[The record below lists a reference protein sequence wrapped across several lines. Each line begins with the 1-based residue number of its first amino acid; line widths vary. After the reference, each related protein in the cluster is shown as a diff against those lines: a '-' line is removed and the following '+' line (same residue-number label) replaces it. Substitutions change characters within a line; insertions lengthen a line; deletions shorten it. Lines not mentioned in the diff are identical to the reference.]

1 MHLPTT
7 TIAAFATAPGR
18 SGIAV
23 LRLSGPAA
31 ATIADR
37 VFTAGSLSAS
47 YLCGD
52 RPTGRFSQLGG
63 YRALHGYVHRPDRP
77 DEPIDEA
84 IALRFVAPRSY
95 TGEDTVEFSVHGSAA
110 VRAALLDSVVAAGA
124 EVAGPGDFT
133 RRAVLHGRKD
143 LVQAEAIADL
153 IDASVSRSA
162 RAALDQ
168 LSGRLS
174 AALAALREPLY
185 EALAALHLAIEYPE
199 HDEATPDTR
208 HAFDAARRVG
218 AGLDRLILSHRQGRL
233 LREGLEVVL
242 IGAPNAGKSS
252 LFNALVG
259 EMRAIVTAHAGTTR
273 DRVEVGLD
281 LDGLAIRLS
290 DTAGLRPD
298 AGEIER
304 LGIEQTRRAL
314 ETADLAFWLLD
325 AAAPVYPGTS
335 DLMSFP
341 PDLIVWPVLAQ
352 SDRLGATELAAA
364 RQETAIRW
372 ERLTARPAAPNGA
385 ELLVTSVPEDRGL
398 DGLRRRIMDYFD
410 SLGAREAEN
419 TVIVTNVRHA
429 AALRAAR
436 AWLTRIETEAAG
448 EGLSSSVHVLPPDVL
463 VAWLQAAADEL
474 AAIDGQLVDEE
485 ILDSLFSRFCVG
497 K

>member
-1 MHLPTT
+1 MRLPTT
-7 TIAAFATAPGR
+7 TIAAFSTAPGR

-31 ATIADR
+31 AAIADR
-37 VFTAGSLSAS
+37 VFTAGSLSAAPP
-47 YLCGD
+47 CKDQPAD
-52 RPTGRFSQLGG
+52 RLARLDG
-63 YRALHGYVHRPDRP
+63 YRALYGYVHRPDCP
-77 DEPIDEA
+77 GEPIDEA

-124 EVAGPGDFT
+124 ELAGPGDFT

-185 EALAALHLAIEYPE
+185 DALAALHLAIEYPE
-199 HDEATPDTR
+199 HDEAAPDTG
-208 HAFDAARRVG
+208 HALDTARSVG
-218 AGLDRLILSHRQGRL
+218 AGLDRLILTHRQGRL

-242 IGAPNAGKSS
+242 AGAPNAGKSS

-273 DRVEVGLD
+273 DRVEVALD

-304 LGIEQTRRAL
+304 LGIEQTHRAL

-325 AAAPVYPGTS
+325 AAAPVYPGAE
-335 DLMSFP
+335 DLASFP
-341 PDLIVWPVLAQ
+341 PELTVWPILAQ
-352 SDRLGATELAAA
+352 SDRLSATDLPVAIG
-364 RQETAIRW
+364 ETAARW
-372 ERLTARPAAPNGA
+372 ERLTGRPAAPAGA
-385 ELLVTSVPEDRGL
+385 NCS
-398 DGLRRRIMDYFD
+398 
-410 SLGAREAEN
+410 
-419 TVIVTNVRHA
+419 
-429 AALRAAR
+429 
-436 AWLTRIETEAAG
+436 
-448 EGLSSSVHVLPPDVL
+448 
-463 VAWLQAAADEL
+463 
-474 AAIDGQLVDEE
+474 
-485 ILDSLFSRFCVG
+485 
-497 K
+497 

>member
-1 MHLPTT
+1 MRLPTT

-31 ATIADR
+31 ANIADR
-37 VFTAGSLSAS
+37 VFTAGRLPAEDFCEAPAADRLSSLE
-47 YLCGD
+47 
-52 RPTGRFSQLGG
+52 G
-63 YRALHGYVHRPDRP
+63 YRALYGYVHRPDRP

-110 VRAALLDSVVAAGA
+110 VRQLLLESVVAAGA

-153 IDASVSRSA
+153 IDATVSRSA

-174 AALAALREPLY
+174 AVLAELRETLY
-185 EALAALHLAIEYPE
+185 ESLAALHLAIEFPE
-199 HDEATPDTR
+199 HDEATPDTA
-208 HAFDAARRVG
+208 HAYDTARQVG
-218 AGLDRLILSHRQGRL
+218 AGLDRLIRTHRQGRL
-233 LREGLEVVL
+233 LREGLAVVL
-242 IGAPNAGKSS
+242 SGAPNAGKSS

-273 DRVEVGLD
+273 DRVEVELD

-298 AGEIER
+298 AGEIES

-325 AAAPVYPGTS
+325 AAAPVYPGPQ
-335 DLMSFP
+335 DLSSFP
-341 PDLIVWPVLAQ
+341 QDLTVWPILAQ
-352 SDRLGATELAAA
+352 SDRLDKSRLDTAV
-364 RQETAIRW
+364 QETAERW
-372 ERLTARPAAPNGA
+372 ERLTGRPAAPDGTG
-385 ELLVTSVPEDRGL
+385 LLLTSVPENRGL
-398 DGLRRRIMDYFD
+398 DRLRQRILVYFE
-410 SLGAREAEN
+410 SLGGRETELS
-419 TVIVTNVRHA
+419 VVVTNVRHA
-429 AALRAAR
+429 AALREAR
-436 AWLTRIETEAAG
+436 AWLRRIEDMEKQK
-448 EGLSSSVHVLPPDVL
+448 LSADRALPADVL
-463 VAWLQAAADEL
+463 VSWLQAAADEL